1 MDARQ
6 KKRKKYPRR
15 FTEQQFH
22 KHTHVI
28 FTMPS
33 VCPGV
38 NFDNIAREWRCKYSP
53 DNDKKALQEAQK
65 LFETYVE
72 KLKALDGFVSLQ
84 RVVCGGCFDFK
95 IITKL
100 NAAGFGGW
108 EESSFTVEK
117 EFLAALEKIE
127 GISNVETQTFTLES
141 F

>member
-1 MDARQ
+1 M
-6 KKRKKYPRR
+6 
-15 FTEQQFH
+15 
-22 KHTHVI
+22 
-28 FTMPS
+28 
-33 VCPGV
+33 
-38 NFDNIAREWRCKYSP
+38 
-53 DNDKKALQEAQK
+53 QEAQK